1 MPIKSL
7 KKNSIIIIIFWPFAF
22 KRKGNLSSTLL
33 ETVSSFIIYYQ
44 YSLKEEKEKDSKNKK
59 VVKIVFGMM
68 NSRGRIV
75 ILGLASRLI

>member
-1 MPIKSL
+1 
-7 KKNSIIIIIFWPFAF
+7 
-22 KRKGNLSSTLL
+22 L

-75 ILGLASRLI
+75 ILGPASRLIQQDKTRLRE